1 MREVSKPPASILIG
15 HAYFDVQFDEH
26 LNEDSDAV
34 GLTGPETQRILLDP
48 KLGPDVERETV
59 LHECLHG
66 VFFQAGLRLEPWHRD
81 KVEEKIIWSIAPRI
95 LSLLKDNGELLEYLT
110 ESVA

>member
-1 MREVSKPPASILIG
+1 MREVRKPPATILIG
-15 HAYFDVQFDEH
+15 HAYFDIAFDPH

-59 LHECLHG
+59 LHEALHG
-66 VFFQAGLRLEPWHRD
+66 IYFQAGLRLEPWSKD
-81 KVEEKIIWSIAPRI
+81 KVEEKIIWSMAPKI
-95 LSLLKDNGELLEYLT
+95 LELLKDNPELVEYLLE
-110 ESVA
+110 VQ